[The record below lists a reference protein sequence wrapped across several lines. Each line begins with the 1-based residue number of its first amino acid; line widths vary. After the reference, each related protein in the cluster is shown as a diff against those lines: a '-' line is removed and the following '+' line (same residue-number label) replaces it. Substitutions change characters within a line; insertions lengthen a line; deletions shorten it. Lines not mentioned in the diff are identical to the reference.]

1 MQILSCIE
9 QRLDTNPYK
18 MVARGKPEEHH
29 LDRTEGGFQGELQGE
44 DAGIDWDTPAN
55 IKSFFVLEFEEKH
68 CDDMLHDEA
77 EDWQVCLTDADVC
90 LTYADVC

>member
-29 LDRTEGGFQGELQGE
+29 ARLDRTEGELPGGVQGE
-44 DAGIDWDTPAN
+44 DVDWDTPAN
-55 IKSFFVLEFEEKH
+55 IKSFFVLEFEEEH

-77 EDWQVCLTDADVC
+77 EDWQVC
-90 LTYADVC
+90 